1 MSELWSQDLFFAG
14 MIIFITVL
22 FIIFTVPLV
31 REGEARKKEIRE
43 MVVYWIVTVAVVI
56 GSWLFITRTSLWQAL
71 VAEIDSGVD
80 GQHTETDYTADSD
93 IKEMIP
99 AIVLVGVI
107 IFVGLHG
114 ALIVVLLER
123 RKLENQIAKVDPG
136 YGTSGIRRKNEL
148 RGMVLAAVSGFVLGA
163 VIGWAGNYFTQD
175 PLGQSFVAEI
185 SGKPM
190 QTVTV
195 YAADGDI
202 IAQYTR
208 NITIERGWNERVT
221 LYLDGEEYTYY
232 NCSVESVPALPEP
245 NNKEE

>member
-56 GSWLFITRTSLWQAL
+56 GSWLFITRTSLGQAL

-80 GQHTETDYTADSD
+80 GQHTETDYAADSD

-99 AIVLVGVI
+99 TIVLVGVI

-123 RKLENQIAKVDPG
+123 RKLENQIKSEAKR
-136 YGTSGIRRKNEL
+136 S
-148 RGMVLAAVSGFVLGA
+148 
-163 VIGWAGNYFTQD
+163 
-175 PLGQSFVAEI
+175 
-185 SGKPM
+185 
-190 QTVTV
+190 
-195 YAADGDI
+195 
-202 IAQYTR
+202 
-208 NITIERGWNERVT
+208 
-221 LYLDGEEYTYY
+221 
-232 NCSVESVPALPEP
+232 
-245 NNKEE
+245 